1 MGEDADLIRRWQHG
15 TLYRIALNLV
25 RNAAPRA
32 EPAMPSTDG
41 TRAP

>member
-1 MGEDADLIRRWQHG
+1 MGEAADPIRRWQQG

-32 EPAMPSTDG
+32 EPAMPSADG